1 MTPPRIKFGK
11 IDRAE
16 PLSIGGT
23 GDMDILARVGGGE
36 WQVVG
41 QVEVV
46 AICTFDGCMSS
57 DDRYAVD
64 TFEAYLYGDEDTVLS
79 VACFRFEAIRGSRRG
94 RVVRICTAAEAKRI
108 LKTKITEALI
118 MKSNPNERTD

>member
-1 MTPPRIKFGK
+1 MTAPRIKFGK

-41 QVEVV
+41 SVEVDT
-46 AICTFDGCMSS
+46 ICTYQGCVSS
-57 DDRYAVD
+57 GDCFAVDVFEGYLFADTDKTFSVQCFDDRG
-64 TFEAYLYGDEDTVLS
+64 TRVL
-79 VACFRFEAIRGSRRG
+79 
-94 RVVRICTAAEAKRI
+94 TAAEARRL
-108 LKTKITEALI
+108 LKAKITEALA
-118 MKSNPNERTD
+118 

>member
-1 MTPPRIKFGK
+1 MTAARIKFGR

-36 WQVVG
+36 WQAVG
-41 QVEVV
+41 QVEVG

-64 TFEAYLYGDEDTVLS
+64 TFDAYLYGDEDTTLS
-79 VACFRFEAIRGSRRG
+79 VECFRSEAIKGSRRS
-94 RVVRICTAAEAKRI
+94 RVVRIRTAAEAKRI
-108 LKTKITEALI
+108 LKPKIAAAL
-118 MKSNPNERTD
+118 S